1 MYLATQRSLD
11 RPVSIKILPQEFGED
26 EDYRVSFETEAKA
39 MAKLNHSNLVG
50 IYDFGDIKGMLYI
63 SMEYRTGR

>member
-1 MYLATQRSLD
+1 MGAVYLATQRSLD

-50 IYDFGDIKGMLYI
+50 IYDFGDINVMLYI
-63 SMEYRTGR
+63 IM